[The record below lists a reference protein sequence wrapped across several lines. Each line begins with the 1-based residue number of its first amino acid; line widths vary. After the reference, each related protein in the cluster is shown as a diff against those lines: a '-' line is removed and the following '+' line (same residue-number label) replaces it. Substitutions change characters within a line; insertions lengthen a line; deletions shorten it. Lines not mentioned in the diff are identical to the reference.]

1 MSDILAQKKVVFQ
14 GRVFTV
20 SVDRVT
26 YPDGRTVNMEV
37 VRHPGSV
44 VLIPAP
50 APARVVLVRQY
61 RYVVEKWLWELPAG
75 PRRPRCGNV
84 TKK

>member
-1 MSDILAQKKVVFQ
+1 MSDIIAQKKVVFQ
-14 GRVFTV
+14 GRIFSV

-44 VLIPAP
+44 VLIPMP
-50 APARVVLVRQY
+50 AVARIMLVRQY
-61 RYVVEKWLWELPAG
+61 RYVVDK
-75 PRRPRCGNV
+75 C
-84 TKK
+84 